1 MIGHRRFILAFALC
15 LFAWS
20 PSADAQQPR
29 KVPLVAVLSD
39 ESQSLG
45 AKTFEPPFAQGLR
58 DLGWVEGQ
66 NLALERRYAA
76 GNNELLSSFAR
87 QLVRLQPDVIFAIG
101 TPAAQAA
108 KIATDTIPIVFA
120 RSADPIGSGLVA
132 TLARP
137 GGNLTGL
144 SDQVAETAAKR
155 LELLVMAVPDA
166 KRIGVLWAPPGPPPA
181 GTAVGE
187 IEHAAKSLN
196 REVIPVEVQAPE
208 GFEAAFRALTEKR
221 AGALMEE
228 PSTLFAENLQRIAD
242 LAAKARL
249 PVMGVGRRWVEA
261 GVLMSYAPNDTY
273 KFQRA
278 AAYVDKILKGAKP
291 ADIPVEQ
298 PTKFELVVNLKTAK
312 ALGLTV
318 PPSILARADEVIE

>member
-29 KVPLVAVLSD
+29 KVPLVAILSD

-66 NLALERRYAA
+66 NLTLERRYAA

-87 QLVRLQPDVIFAIG
+87 QLVGVRPDVIFAIG

-108 KIATDTIPIVFA
+108 KIATETIPIVFA
-120 RSADPIGSGLVA
+120 RSADPIGFGLVA

-155 LELLVMAVPDA
+155 LELLIMAVPDA
-166 KRIGVLWAPPGPPPA
+166 KRIGVLWDPSFPPA
-181 GTAVGE
+181 GAAVGE
-187 IEHAAKSLN
+187 IQRAAKSLN
-196 REVIPVEVQAPE
+196 REVVPVEVRAPE
-208 GFEAAFRALTEKR
+208 GFEPAYRALAEKR

-228 PSTLFAENLQRIAD
+228 PSTLFAENLQQIAD
-242 LAAKARL
+242 LAAKARF
-249 PVMGVGRRWVEA
+249 PAMGVGRRWVEA
-261 GVLMSYAPNDTY
+261 GILMSYAPDDTNRY
-273 KFQRA
+273 RRV
-278 AAYVDKILKGAKP
+278 AAYVDKILRGAKP

-318 PPSILARADEVIE
+318 PQSILARADEVIE

>member
-1 MIGHRRFILAFALC
+1 MIGHRRLILAFALC

-20 PSADAQQPR
+20 PSADLQQPR

-39 ESQSLG
+39 ESQTLG
-45 AKTFEPPFAQGLR
+45 AKTIEPPFAHGLR

-66 NLALERRYAA
+66 NLTLERRYAA
-76 GNNELLSSFAR
+76 GNHELLLSFAR

-108 KIATDTIPIVFA
+108 KIATETIPIVFA
-120 RSADPIGSGLVA
+120 RSADPIGFGLVA

-166 KRIGVLWAPPGPPPA
+166 KRIGVLWDPRFPYG

-196 REVIPVEVQAPE
+196 REVIPVKVQAPE
-208 GFEAAFRALTEKR
+208 GFEAAFRALAEKR

-249 PVMGVGRRWVEA
+249 PVMGVGRRWVKA

-278 AAYVDKILKGAKP
+278 AAHVDKILKGAKP